1 MLRRA
6 AIVVALVALPLGVA
20 ACGGKKSASTTTT
33 SATSAKETVQAA
45 AKKTAAAGTMRI
57 AVRAGTAT
65 ASETVVVAGTGAF
78 DTPNHKG
85 ELHLH
90 FTAGPIA
97 STMDVV
103 LDGSNIYLRSP
114 LFSIVLPAGKSWI
127 KLDAKKAGKVGGVDL
142 SSLLSQDPSA
152 ALDAI
157 ANSTTSVTELGT
169 ATVGGV
175 TATHY
180 RAKASGTSGS
190 TTAAGV
196 YNVWV
201 GSDGYIHR
209 VRTVAARGVRL
220 EAPRTSLRPPR
231 SPASEIR
238 LTSPCRPPRK
248 PSPRP
253 TARSPDSEADAGR
266 T

>member
-1 MLRRA
+1 MLRRIA
-6 AIVVALVALPLGVA
+6 VVVALVALPLGAA
-20 ACGGKKSASTTTT
+20 ACGGSKKSASTTTQ
-33 SATSAKETVQAA
+33 SSTSAKEAVQAA
-45 AKKTAAAGTMRI
+45 AKKTVDAGTMRI

-65 ASETVVVAGTGAF
+65 SSERVLVAGTGAF

-114 LFSIVLPAGKSWI
+114 LFSILLPAGKTWL
-127 KLDAKKAGKVGGVDL
+127 KVDAKKAGKVGGVDL

-169 ATVGGV
+169 ATVDGV
-175 TATHY
+175 SATQY
-180 RAKASGTSGS
+180 RAHAVGSSGS
-190 TTAAGV
+190 AHAAGV

-209 VRTVAARGVRL
+209 VRTNAAAASGSNVAHVVA
-220 EAPRTSLRPPR
+220 TSTLSGFGDTVDVTVP
-231 SPASEIR
+231 PASQTYE
-238 LTSPCRPPRK
+238 
-248 PSPRP
+248 
-253 TARSPDSEADAGR
+253 TANGSIPGLGG
-266 T
+266 

>member
-6 AIVVALVALPLGVA
+6 AMVVALVALPLGA
-20 ACGGKKSASTTTT
+20 TACGGGKKSATTTTT

-90 FTAGPIA
+90 FTAGPIS

-103 LDGSNIYLRSP
+103 LDGSDIYLRSP
-114 LFSIVLPAGKSWI
+114 LFSIVLPTGKSWI
-127 KLDAKKAGKVGGVDL
+127 KLDAKTAGKVGGVDL

-152 ALDAI
+152 ALDAL
-157 ANSTTSVTELGT
+157 ANSTTSVTQIGIAHGPGAG
-169 ATVGGV
+169 ATV
-175 TATHY
+175 Y
-180 RAKASGTSGS
+180 RAHASGSAGGTN
-190 TTAAGV
+190 AAGV
-196 YNVWV
+196 YTVWV

-209 VRTVAARGVRL
+209 VRTNAVAASGSKAAHIV
-220 EAPRTSLRPPR
+220 ATSTLSGFGDTVDVTVPP
-231 SPASEIR
+231 AAQTV
-238 LTSPCRPPRK
+238 TSTNGSIP
-248 PSPRP
+248 
-253 TARSPDSEADAGR
+253 GLGG
-266 T
+266 

>member
-6 AIVVALVALPLGVA
+6 ALVVALVALPVAVA
-20 ACGGKKSASTTTT
+20 ACGGGKKSASTTTTT
-33 SATSAKETVQAA
+33 SATSAKETVQVA

-90 FTAGPIA
+90 FTAGPIS

-103 LDGSNIYLRSP
+103 LDGSDIYLRSP
-114 LFSIVLPAGKSWI
+114 LFSILLPTGKSWI
-127 KLDAKKAGKVGGVDL
+127 KLDAKTAGKVGGVDL

-157 ANSTTSVTELGT
+157 ANSTTSVTEVGIAHGPGAG
-169 ATVGGV
+169 ATV
-175 TATHY
+175 Y
-180 RAKASGTSGS
+180 RAHAKASTGS
-190 TTAAGV
+190 SAAVGV
-196 YNVWV
+196 YTVWV

-209 VRTVAARGVRL
+209 IRTNAAATSGSKSAHIVA
-220 EAPRTSLRPPR
+220 TSTLSGFGDTVDVTVP
-231 SPASEIR
+231 PASQTV
-238 LTSPCRPPRK
+238 TSTNGSIP
-248 PSPRP
+248 
-253 TARSPDSEADAGR
+253 GLGG
-266 T
+266 

>member
-6 AIVVALVALPLGVA
+6 AIVVALVALPVGVA
-20 ACGGKKSASTTTT
+20 ACGGGKKSASTTTT
-33 SATSAKETVQAA
+33 GSTSAKETVQAA

-90 FTAGPIA
+90 FTAGPIS
-97 STMDVV
+97 STIDVV
-103 LDGSNIYLRSP
+103 LDGSDIYLRSP
-114 LFSIVLPAGKSWI
+114 LFSIVLPTGKSWI
-127 KLDAKKAGKVGGVDL
+127 KLDAKTAGKVGGVDL

-175 TATHY
+175 TATQY
-180 RAKASGTSGS
+180 RAKAAGSSGS
-190 TTAAGV
+190 ASASGI

-209 VRTVAARGVRL
+209 IRTNAAATSGSKSAHIVA
-220 EAPRTSLRPPR
+220 TSTLSGFGDTVDVTVPP
-231 SPASEIR
+231 AAQTV
-238 LTSPCRPPRK
+238 TSTNGSIP
-248 PSPRP
+248 
-253 TARSPDSEADAGR
+253 GLGG
-266 T
+266 